1 MNTIRPTYRKNHLLL
16 DTTANA
22 AVIAAAVL
30 VLGSVMFNG
39 FNDTPG
45 STDQMASRMPPSALV
60 VAHATTNAAHAT
72 TTTPATVVVAYRASN
87 SPVAAQ

>member
-1 MNTIRPTYRKNHLLL
+1 MKTIRPTYRKNHLLL

-30 VLGSVMFNG
+30 VLGSLMVNG

-60 VAHATTNAAHAT
+60 VASAHAT
-72 TTTPATVVVAYRASN
+72 TTPAAVAIAYRASN